1 VGEPPSDVIAE
12 TVDYVA
18 IRRLQDAYA
27 DTITRRAFGELPS
40 LFVPDAPIVVD
51 MRGGEPFVFD
61 GPVALGEFI
70 SGAMERF
77 EFFVFVIL
85 NAVVEVG
92 ADGDPDA
99 ATGRMVIS
107 ELRTDREHGRRI
119 DSYGVYQDR
128 YRRTTDGWR
137 FAARRYHSLARLT
150 EDGTSEVFPFP
161 SP

>member
-1 VGEPPSDVIAE
+1 VSTTE
-12 TVDYVA
+12 DYVA

-27 DTITRRAFGELPS
+27 DAITRRAFDELPN
-40 LFVPDAPIVVD
+40 LFLPDATIVVD
-51 MRGGEPFVFD
+51 MRTADPLRFD
-61 GPVALGEFI
+61 GPVALGGFI

-85 NAVVEVG
+85 NAVVAVG

-119 DSYGVYQDR
+119 DSYGVYHDR

-137 FAARRYHSLARLT
+137 FAARRYHSLARLG

-161 SP
+161 AL